1 MQTYVQ
7 APAVSLFQVVAA
19 IGASKQGDSASVQ
32 RVLCSNNSRGEQA
45 VFGRR
50 EGGDTHL
57 RNRDHDGVIVITN
70 EAHQDALDRHKRE
83 GEQGGACVSE
93 QRQDSGNAL
102 KRGACTTCTAGLAP
116 SVRKMLSGLAA

>member
-1 MQTYVQ
+1 MPVYRGYCAATT
-7 APAVSLFQVVAA
+7 AGVSRQV
-19 IGASKQGDSASVQ
+19 
-32 RVLCSNNSRGEQA
+32 
-45 VFGRR
+45 GRR